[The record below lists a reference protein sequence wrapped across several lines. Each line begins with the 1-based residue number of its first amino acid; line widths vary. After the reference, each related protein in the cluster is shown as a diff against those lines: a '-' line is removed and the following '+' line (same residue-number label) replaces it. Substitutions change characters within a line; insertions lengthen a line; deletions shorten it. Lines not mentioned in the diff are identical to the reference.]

1 MIAPYKW
8 MCDYVDMDLP
18 ADELAQRLI
27 MTGTAV
33 DGYKKL
39 GASLENVVAA
49 RIKTIKKHPEADK
62 LSICQVDTGAEELQI
77 VCGAKNIYEGA
88 LVPAALI
95 GANLPGDF
103 KISKSKLRGVYSFG
117 MLCSGEELGL
127 TAADYPTAD
136 VDGIMILQGDDTPG
150 TPLREVLGLND
161 TVFEIEVGANRPDCL
176 SVLGVARECAASL
189 NKSIKLPELS
199 YTEGNGSIDDYV
211 KVTVDDGELCERYVA
226 RAVKNVKIAP
236 SPKWLRD
243 RLTSAGV
250 RSINNIV
257 DITNFVMLEMGQP
270 MHAFDHKDIRGSH
283 IIVRRARQGET
294 IVTLD
299 SKERALTEDMLL
311 ICDAQGPIGIAG
323 IMGGENSEI
332 KEDTTT
338 VIFEAAK
345 FRQGNARR
353 TSRSLGLQTESAM
366 RFSKGIDTAGCK
378 NAMDRALHLVEL
390 LGAGDIVPGEIDIVS
405 ADLSPRTVTVA
416 ADRINSKLGTEI
428 DAQDMACYLRSVF
441 IPTTLA
447 DGVLTCSIPSFRG
460 DISMGDDIAEEVA
473 RMYGYNNIPVQSM
486 TGLVKRGVYSAEEAS
501 VDKARKLLT
510 NLGCFECITYS
521 FAATADYEKLNLP
534 ADDKLR
540 RMVRILNPLGEDQAL
555 LRTSPLP
562 DMLKVTAG
570 NLNRKVKDIRLFESG
585 RVYLPTIDG
594 GELPEERKYISIALC
609 GEEEDFF
616 SLKGIVQNLLD
627 AFGIRGTKYMA
638 DGAEYFHPGRRASVY
653 AGGEKLGELGEI
665 HPDVSGAFGISKR
678 VYFAELWL
686 IRICEAADEVVKY
699 EPLPKYPAMERDIAL
714 IVNEEVPAGDLLDC
728 IRVNAG
734 PYFESAALFDVYTG
748 ERLGEGKKSLAF
760 SIVLRAKDRTLMDE
774 EAAASIDAVV
784 NAAQAEFGAKL
795 RD

>member
-8 MCDYVDMDLP
+8 MCDYVDMDLS

-33 DGYKKL
+33 DGFKKL

-49 RIKTIKKHPEADK
+49 RINSIKKHPEADK

-77 VCGAKNIYEGA
+77 VCGAKNIFEGA

-95 GANLPGDF
+95 GASLPGGF

-117 MLCSGEELGL
+117 MLCSGQELGL
-127 TAADYPTAD
+127 SAVDYPTAD
-136 VDGIMILQGDDTPG
+136 VDGIMILQGDDAPG

-189 NKSIKLPELS
+189 SKGIKLPGVS
-199 YTEGNGSIDDYV
+199 YTEDSGSIGEYV
-211 KVTVDDGELCERYVA
+211 KVSVEDGDLCERYVA
-226 RAVKNVKIAP
+226 RAVKNVKIGP

-283 IIVRRARQGET
+283 IIVRRARKDET

-311 ICDAQGPIGIAG
+311 ICDAEGPIGIAG

-332 KEDTTT
+332 KPETTT
-338 VIFEAAK
+338 VIFESAK

-353 TSRSLGLQTESAM
+353 TSRALGLQTESAM

-390 LGAGDIVPGEIDIVS
+390 LGAGEIVPGEIDIVS
-405 ADLSPRTVTVA
+405 ADLTPKTVTVF
-416 ADRINSKLGTEI
+416 ADRINAKLGTEL
-428 DAQDMACYLRSVF
+428 DAEDMACYLRSVF
-441 IPTTLA
+441 IPTEL
-447 DGVLTCSIPSFRG
+447 DNGVLTCSIPSFRG

-473 RMYGYNNIPVQSM
+473 RMYGYNNIPVQTM
-486 TGLVKRGVYSAEEAS
+486 TGAVKRGIYSSEEAT
-501 VDKARKLLT
+501 VDKARRLLT
-510 NLGCFECITYS
+510 NLGCYECITYS
-521 FAATADYEKLNLP
+521 FASAADYEKLNLP
-534 ADDKLR
+534 SDDKLL

-555 LRTSPLP
+555 LRTSPVP

-570 NLNRKVKDIRLFESG
+570 NLNRKAKDIRLFEAG
-585 RVYLPTIDG
+585 RVYLPSNDG
-594 GELPEERKYISIALC
+594 DELPEERKYISIALC
-609 GEEEDFF
+609 GEEDFF
-616 SLKGIVQNLLD
+616 SLKGMVENLLD
-627 AFGIRGTKYMA
+627 AFGIRGMRYMA
-638 DGAEYFHPGRRASVY
+638 DGAEYFHPGRKASVY

-665 HPDVSGAFGISKR
+665 HPDVSAAFGIGKR

-686 IRICEAADEVVKY
+686 KRICEAADDVVKY
-699 EPLPKYPAMERDIAL
+699 EPLPKYPAVERDIAL
-714 IVNEEVPAGDLLDC
+714 IVDADVPAGELLDC

-734 PYFESAALFDVYTG
+734 LYFESAALFDVYTG
-748 ERLGEGKKSLAF
+748 EKLGEGKKSLAF
-760 SIVLRAKDRTLMDE
+760 TIVLRAKDRTLLDE
-774 EAAASIDAVV
+774 EANEARDAVV
-784 NAAQAEFGAKL
+784 MATGAKFGAKL

>member
-8 MCDYVDMDLP
+8 MCDYVDMDLAP
-18 ADELAQRLI
+18 EELAQRLI

-33 DGYKKL
+33 DGFKKL

-49 RIKTIKKHPEADK
+49 RIKSIKKHPEADK

-77 VCGAKNIYEGA
+77 VCGAKNIFEGA

-95 GANLPGDF
+95 GANLPGGF

-117 MLCSGEELGL
+117 MLCSGQELGL
-127 TAADYPTAD
+127 SAADYPTAD
-136 VDGIMILQGDDTPG
+136 VDGIMILQGDDAPG

-161 TVFEIEVGANRPDCL
+161 TVLDIEVGANRPDCL

-189 NKSIKLPELS
+189 GKGIRLPDVS
-199 YTEGNGSIDDYV
+199 YKEGSGSISDYIN
-211 KVTVDDGELCERYVA
+211 VTVDDGELCERYVA
-226 RAVKNVKIAP
+226 RAVKNVSIGP

-257 DITNFVMLEMGQP
+257 DITNFVMLELGQP

-283 IIVRRARQGET
+283 IIVRRARKDET

-299 SKERALTEDMLL
+299 SKERLLTEDMLL
-311 ICDAQGPIGIAG
+311 ICDAQAPIGIAG

-332 KEDTTT
+332 KPDTTT
-338 VIFEAAK
+338 VIFESAK

-353 TSRSLGLQTESAM
+353 TSRALGLQTESAM

-390 LGAGDIVPGEIDIVS
+390 LGAGEIVPGEIDIVS
-405 ADLSPRTVTVA
+405 ADLSTKTVTVV
-416 ADRINSKLGTEI
+416 ADRINAKLGTALSADE
-428 DAQDMACYLRSVF
+428 MANYLRSVF
-441 IPTTLA
+441 IPTALVG
-447 DGVLTCSIPSFRG
+447 GVLTCSVPSFRG
-460 DISMGDDIAEEVA
+460 DISMGEDIAEEVA
-473 RMYGYNNIPVQSM
+473 RMYGYNNIPVETM
-486 TGLVKRGVYSAEEAS
+486 TGAVKRGVFSDEEAT

-510 NLGCFECITYS
+510 DLGCYECVTYS
-521 FAATADYEKLNLP
+521 FASAADYEKLNLP
-534 ADDKLR
+534 SDDKLL

-555 LRTSPLP
+555 MRTSPVP
-562 DMLKVTAG
+562 DILKVTES

-585 RVYLPTIDG
+585 RVYFPNDGID
-594 GELPEERKYISIALC
+594 ELPEERKYISIALC

-616 SLKGIVQNLLD
+616 SLKGVVENLLD
-627 AFGIRGTKYMA
+627 AFGIRSTHFMA
-638 DGAEYFHPGRRASVY
+638 DGAEYFHPGRKASVY

-665 HPDVSGAFGISKR
+665 HPDVSAAFGIGKR
-678 VYFAELWL
+678 VYIAELWL
-686 IRICEAADEVVKY
+686 KRICEAAEDVVRY
-699 EPLPKYPAMERDIAL
+699 EPLPKYPAVERDIAL
-714 IVNEEVPAGDLLDC
+714 IVNAEVPAGALLDC
-728 IRVNAG
+728 IRSNAG

-748 ERLGEGKKSLAF
+748 EKLGEGRKSLAF
-760 SIVLRAKDRTLMDE
+760 TIVMRAKDRTMLDE
-774 EAAASIDAVV
+774 EANETRDAIVMAAG
-784 NAAQAEFGAKL
+784 AQFGAKL